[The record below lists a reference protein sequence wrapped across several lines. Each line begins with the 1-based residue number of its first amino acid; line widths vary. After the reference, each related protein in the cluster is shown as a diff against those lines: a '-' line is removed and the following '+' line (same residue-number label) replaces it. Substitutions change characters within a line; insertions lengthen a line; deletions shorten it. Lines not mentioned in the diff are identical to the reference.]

1 MTFVVKTNDA
11 PDQVKAEM
19 EIKAKKEYSVEAVVE
34 KYMSCIEEIITIP
47 ILLDYLTD
55 AVDKSKVVEV
65 FDEILLQSDVEF
77 HFTESVQTEK
87 TIPTG

>member
-19 EIKAKKEYSVEAVVE
+19 GIKAKKEYSVEAVVE

-47 ILLDYLTD
+47 ILLDYLTE
-55 AVDKSKVVEV
+55 AVDKSKVVGI
-65 FDEILLQSDVEF
+65 F
-77 HFTESVQTEK
+77 
-87 TIPTG
+87 